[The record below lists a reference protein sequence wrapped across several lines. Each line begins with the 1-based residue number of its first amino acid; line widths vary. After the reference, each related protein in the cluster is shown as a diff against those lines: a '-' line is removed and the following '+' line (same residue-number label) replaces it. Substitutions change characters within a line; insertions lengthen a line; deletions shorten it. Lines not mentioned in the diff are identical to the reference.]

1 MMPEVG
7 ETKTAKQLWALMCG
21 LALVC
26 VLALPAHAA
35 DYETLLGYID
45 RLQTVAEEYAAQNG
59 GEMDPIHLALSYTRV
74 GEYNTAIW
82 QLTAGTRDPEFEQYV
97 AQQAPEVLDL
107 QGVRS
112 VTLPGGQNID
122 FGHLLAATELVYTG
136 VPITG
141 SWGGDCMQLAQSC
154 LGQASDAAG
163 YRDLMA
169 ATFNI
174 PDDGTLSSFGDEDL
188 RADMDAVVLGSR
200 IGEGTRLADL
210 MRDYYAYL
218 TDYDRAYNFIGLS
231 FGTTDTGRQST
242 FRQTVYDTLVSD
254 TGMQLLL
261 YINGLWQQ
269 DGWQLDPAAQPA
281 LQAASE
287 LLADYLIGAVNGE
300 TVYTA
305 EEVRMLTLAPE
316 ALIDALNT
324 LGESDAAQAA
334 QGALTSA
341 DTTTGSTSRVDSVA
355 EALRGGFDIRF
366 FRALLLV
373 LAGAAIVG
381 MAVFFILFAV
391 EQERSA
397 HRHY

>member
-1 MMPEVG
+1 MG
-7 ETKTAKQLWALMCG
+7 KTKTVKQLWALAAG
-21 LALVC
+21 LILAC

-35 DYETLLGYID
+35 DYETLLGYLD
-45 RLQTVAEEYAAQNG
+45 RLQTVAEEYAASNSSEEQ
-59 GEMDPIHLALSYTRV
+59 DPIRLMLSYTRV

-82 QLTAGTRDPEFEQYV
+82 QLTAGARDPEFEQYV
-97 AQQAPEVLDL
+97 AQQAPEVAEL
-107 QGVRS
+107 QGTRS

-122 FGHLLAATELVYTG
+122 FSHMLAATELVYIG
-136 VPITG
+136 IPITG
-141 SWGGDCMQLAQSC
+141 SWGGDCMQLAQSY
-154 LGQASDAAG
+154 LGQTSDVDG
-163 YRDLMA
+163 YKALMTQ
-169 ATFNI
+169 TFNI
-174 PDDGTLSSFGDEDL
+174 PDDGTRSSFGDEDL

-200 IGEGTRLADL
+200 ISAGTRLADL

-231 FGTTDTGRQST
+231 FGTIDTGRQST
-242 FRQTVYDTLVSD
+242 FRQTVYDTLVND

-269 DGWQLDPAAQPA
+269 DGWQLDPEAQPA

-287 LLADYLIGAVNGE
+287 LLAEYLSGAVNGE
-300 TVYTA
+300 TVYTDV
-305 EEVRMLTLAPE
+305 EVRMLTLAPE
-316 ALIDALNT
+316 ALIDALNA

-341 DTTTGSTSRVDSVA
+341 DTAAGSTGGVDGVT

-391 EQERSA
+391 EQERGVRR
-397 HRHY
+397 RH